1 MEIRGYSPEDI
12 ENIHSVIQRSVRAA
26 YAYYKADQINAWAA
40 ALDDKQMLQN
50 RLAKSDV
57 KIAVDNGGRT
67 AGVAS
72 LLNDGVLDLFYV
84 DPCYQRKGV
93 GSRLLLEIEKSALT
107 DQLNFIETEASVS
120 AFSFFKGKGFKQIR
134 SQHKLVQEI
143 SIKNYQMCKKLNN

>member
-1 MEIRGYSPEDI
+1 MEIRSYSPEDI

-26 YAYYKADQINAWAA
+26 CAYYKADQIDAWAS
-40 ALDDKQMLQN
+40 ALDDKQMLHN

-57 KIAVDNGGRT
+57 KIAVSNGGRT
-67 AGVAS
+67 LGVAS

-84 DPCYQRKGV
+84 EPDCQRKEV

-107 DQLNFIETEASVS
+107 NRINFLETEASVI

-143 SIKNYQMCKKLNN
+143 SLNYPHLLADAP